1 MSTSATEIRHAVAK
15 DVEVTRDELKVVLDD
30 GRTITAPIAWYPR
43 LLHGTSRER
52 ARWRLVGGG
61 SGIHWEALDE
71 DVSVEGL
78 LAGSPSRESQASL
91 ARWLERRRTS

>member
-91 ARWLERRRTS
+91 ARWLESRRTS

>member
-78 LAGSPSRESQASL
+78 LAGSPSSESQASF